1 MVVGQASPKASPKSA
16 WSEPGA
22 EASPF
27 PLPRGRKEAGSR
39 PELRGI
45 GRGHGFVPL
54 GRRSS
59 SAAAADFL
67 LKFISVSTLV
77 KEYIRQYIHL
87 YLVYGV
93 CIRAYPC
100 VLAVRILCMMCVS
113 VRIRA
118 YLFGYPCLSS
128 AYPCVSVRIL
138 RIRAYSCVSAYS
150 CVFVRIR
157 AYLVR
162 IRAYPCVSIC
172 VSVRILCVS
181 MCVFLRI
188 LCVSCAYLGVS
199 VSYARMYSFTS
210 VISHDE
216 LLCVL
221 CLFACDAY

>member
-1 MVVGQASPKASPKSA
+1 M
-16 WSEPGA
+16 
-22 EASPF
+22 
-27 PLPRGRKEAGSR
+27 
-39 PELRGI
+39 
-45 GRGHGFVPL
+45 
-54 GRRSS
+54 
-59 SAAAADFL
+59 
-67 LKFISVSTLV
+67 
-77 KEYIRQYIHL
+77 KEYIRHYIHL
-87 YLVYGV
+87 YLVYDV
-93 CIRAYPC
+93 RIRAYPC

-118 YLFGYPCLSS
+118 YSFAYPCLSS

-199 VSYARMYSFTS
+199 VSYARMYSFTR
-210 VISHDE
+210 VITGARASRCPHR
-216 LLCVL
+216 CP
-221 CLFACDAY
+221 